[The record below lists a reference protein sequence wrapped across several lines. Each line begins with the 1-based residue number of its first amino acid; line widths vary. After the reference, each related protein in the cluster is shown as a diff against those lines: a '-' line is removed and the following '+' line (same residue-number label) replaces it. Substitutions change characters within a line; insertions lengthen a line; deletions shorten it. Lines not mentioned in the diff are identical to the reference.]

1 MEPTD
6 EQLRILRA
14 ARDGRLHSIGHWVI
28 DGESRPE
35 RQALDGAKA
44 AGWLTDAIVRGGWA
58 YELSPDG
65 RALLEAAESP
75 ASDARSSVPPAPS
88 AA

>member
-1 MEPTD
+1 MEPTE

-58 YELSPDG
+58 YELSPAG
-65 RALLEAAESP
+65 RAALEAAESADPPLPPGP
-75 ASDARSSVPPAPS
+75 A

>member
-6 EQLRILRA
+6 EQVRILRA

-65 RALLEAAESP
+65 RGALEAAESADP
-75 ASDARSSVPPAPS
+75 SAPPPPGPS